1 MAPATSVGLTGV
13 LASGGVGTST
23 PTVTDAPDLSSPSRK
38 NGLFGLT
45 PEEESWILGRIEARK
60 QARKARDF
68 KAADA
73 IRDELLGKGI
83 ILEDTPQGVRWKRK
97 S

>member
-1 MAPATSVGLTGV
+1 
-13 LASGGVGTST
+13 
-23 PTVTDAPDLSSPSRK
+23 
-38 NGLFGLT
+38 

-60 QARKARDF
+60 QARKARDL

-73 IRDELLGKGI
+73 IRDELLGQGI